1 MWVVLLSA
9 LIIHGSYRADNG
21 APLALSYFFGLSLIH
36 VPGLLAFMG
45 SGFSSGEAERT
56 ASGFQMT
63 LIGMAAFVVSVVLTS
78 NILKRRAATK
88 PSPQIMAAPNFG
100 IRGWTIC
107 IAGLTAY
114 FVVLP
119 LSFSVSSL
127 TAPIAS
133 LGVLIVVGAW
143 VELFRAKFTLGVWN
157 TLGAFGLALLLPFST
172 VVSSGFIGFG
182 TYWALS
188 VAIFYFVIAN
198 RRRWYILAA
207 PLGVYVGLSFFV
219 TYMDQ
224 RDAIRESIW
233 QRQAPISERITQ
245 VSELFTEFQWLDL
258 DSRAHTSAL
267 DERLNQNWLVAAGV
281 RRHRDGLTELAYGS
295 TVPWWAPIPRALWP
309 GKPEIGGGGD
319 IVARYTGVRFG
330 PNTSVGVG
338 QVLEFY
344 INFGLPGV
352 IIGFVGLGIL
362 LAWLDRKIMTAL
374 GRGDLRVLLLT
385 AMPGLS
391 LLQPGGNL
399 LEIVVGTVSA
409 IILSRL
415 IVVLLNN
422 LGVQT
427 SKSPIARTHSEDGR
441 ARELL
446 EYR

>member
-1 MWVVLLSA
+1 
-9 LIIHGSYRADNG
+9 
-21 APLALSYFFGLSLIH
+21 
-36 VPGLLAFMG
+36 
-45 SGFSSGEAERT
+45 
-56 ASGFQMT
+56 
-63 LIGMAAFVVSVVLTS
+63 
-78 NILKRRAATK
+78 
-88 PSPQIMAAPNFG
+88 
-100 IRGWTIC
+100 
-107 IAGLTAY
+107 
-114 FVVLP
+114 
-119 LSFSVSSL
+119 
-127 TAPIAS
+127 
-133 LGVLIVVGAW
+133 
-143 VELFRAKFTLGVWN
+143 
-157 TLGAFGLALLLPFST
+157 
-172 VVSSGFIGFG
+172 
-182 TYWALS
+182 
-188 VAIFYFVIAN
+188 
-198 RRRWYILAA
+198 
-207 PLGVYVGLSFFV
+207 
-219 TYMDQ
+219 MDQ

-344 INFGLPGV
+344 VNFGLPGV